1 MTVVLRPAAD
11 TTSIE
16 SVAAGLFRAW
26 NAGDAL
32 AFAGFFSEDADLVN
46 IHGMHLRGRQAIAGV
61 YQLLFRSVFADSIAE
76 GGISFIRKLRP
87 GVAMVHL
94 KIDLTVGSGALAGLQ
109 HIATSLAMVQEGSE
123 WKIGPMHNTLVSASQ
138 V

>member
-1 MTVVLRPAAD
+1 MTVVLRPTAD

-26 NAGDAL
+26 NFADAL
-32 AFAGFFSEDADLVN
+32 AFAGFFSEDADLVT

-61 YQLLFRSVFADSIAE
+61 YQLLFRSVFAGSVAE
-76 GGISFIRKLRP
+76 GSITSIRELQA
-87 GVAMVHL
+87 GVAMVHG
-94 KIDLTVGSGALAGLQ
+94 KIDLTVPSGALAGLQ
-109 HIATSLAMVQEGSE
+109 HIATSMAMVQVGSE
-123 WKIGPMHNTLVSASQ
+123 WKIASMHNTLVNASQ